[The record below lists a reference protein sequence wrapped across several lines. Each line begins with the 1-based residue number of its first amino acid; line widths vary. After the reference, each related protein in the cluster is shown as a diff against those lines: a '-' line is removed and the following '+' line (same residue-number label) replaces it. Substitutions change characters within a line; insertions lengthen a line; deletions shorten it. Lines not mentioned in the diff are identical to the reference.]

1 MAAFLAA
8 MTTLTPYLEKHTV
21 LRFITAHTAGDR
33 RVQRLTDGRGTAKD
47 LGAVYYDLC
56 DRVMAEFPPSR
67 YGLEIPDLE
76 RVVLRFLD
84 PLHEIWPEH
93 PRRLWREWPHWDP
106 RLHLP

>member
-1 MAAFLAA
+1 MAVFLAA
-8 MTTLTPYLEKHTV
+8 MNQLTPYLEKHTV
-21 LRFITAHTAGDR
+21 LLFIQDRTGGDR

-47 LGAVYYDLC
+47 LRSVYYDLC
-56 DRVMAEFPPSR
+56 DRVLEEFPPSR

-76 RVVLRFLD
+76 RVVLQVLD

-106 RLHLP
+106 GLHLP